1 MVLELNKIQIL
12 NFVIKIAIAGIV
24 FLIGRWLARRVDKM
38 LDKNL
43 SASKITPTM
52 ARLLNLA
59 VYYGIMW
66 LVLIISL
73 AVVGVPLQSLLTASL
88 IIVAVG
94 GFVLKE
100 SLSNLAATILFMV
113 FEPFRVGELIEA
125 NGIMGTVKELQLVST
140 SLVTYDNKEITIPNS
155 EIQSNNLINYS
166 RRGTLLAV
174 FNFKVSYADDI
185 AKVKAVLQEIM
196 DAEARVL
203 PEPPPLIFVKSLDDN
218 CVSISMRVMVKSE
231 DYYPILSSI
240 PERVK
245 LRFDAEGITFPNPQ
259 RDVHLYGHDAAGLRN
274 KN

>member
-1 MVLELNKIQIL
+1 MFPELEKIQFLQTVIRIAVAIL
-12 NFVIKIAIAGIV
+12 V
-24 FLIGRWLARRVDKM
+24 FLIGRWLARRASKT

-43 SASKITPTM
+43 GKSRITSSM
-52 ARLLNLA
+52 ARLLNLTF
-59 VYYGIMW
+59 YYGIMW
-66 LVLIISL
+66 LVLITAL
-73 AVVGVPLQSLLTASL
+73 TVLGVPLQSLLTGSV
-88 IIVAVG
+88 IIFGVA

-100 SLSNLAATILFMV
+100 SISNLAATILFMV

-140 SLVTYDNKEITIPNS
+140 TLVTFDNKEITIPNS

-174 FNFKVSYADDI
+174 FIFKVSYADDI
-185 AKVKAVLQEIM
+185 AKVKAVLQEIV
-196 DAEARVL
+196 DAEARIL
-203 PEPPPLIFVKSLDDN
+203 TEPPSQIFVKSLDDN
-218 CVSISMRVMVKSE
+218 CVGISMRVMVKSE

-259 RDVHLYGHDAAGLRN
+259 RDVHLYGHDAVGLL